1 VNVIQLIALAA
12 LLVLGLIG
20 ACALIASEDRER
32 EPDLDSCSP
41 EKRAERLQR
50 RQEAAAQQ
58 MKEAGIKPIT
68 TREWVSSAHDAPTLQ
83 RKAPVLQLHRKG
95 AR

>member
-1 VNVIQLIALAA
+1 VIQLIALAA
-12 LLVLGLIG
+12 VIAIGLI
-20 ACALIASEDRER
+20 ACCALIAREDRER
-32 EPDLDSCSP
+32 EPDLDACSP
-41 EKRAERLQR
+41 EKRAERLQQ

-83 RKAPVLQLHRKG
+83 RKATVLQLRRKG